1 MARKHDDTEYE
12 AIPLE
17 EHTKE
22 DRLEMAI
29 RYLAS
34 ELHRSS
40 QVHEILGEHEA
51 ARVRPIG

>member
-40 QVHEILGEHEA
+40 QVDEILGEHEA
-51 ARVRPIG
+51 ARARPIG